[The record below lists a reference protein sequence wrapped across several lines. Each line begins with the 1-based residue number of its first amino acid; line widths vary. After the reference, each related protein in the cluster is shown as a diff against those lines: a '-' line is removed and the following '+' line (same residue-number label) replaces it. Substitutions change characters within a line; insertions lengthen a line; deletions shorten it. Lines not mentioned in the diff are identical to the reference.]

1 MPQQHKNPTTTDD
14 IANSTNATP
23 TTAGTSR
30 ERTDPIDSDRAD
42 TGRVESNG
50 TESDRTASNRVESD
64 RAGSGRA
71 ETDHTDTGRTDAGK
85 AGRAGSDRISGDR
98 LDNEDRI
105 TTNDETARPADTRLA
120 GTTPADRREPGAALA
135 GERESKH
142 DTAIAGQRGPKH
154 NTDKRE
160 SGAAAA
166 DVLFDEADAARFRDR
181 WHEVQ
186 AGFVDDPKRSVQDA
200 DVLVAELMQ
209 SLASAFSQ
217 RKHLLEEKWR
227 EGSSAETEDLRLA
240 LRGYR
245 SFLDQLLA
253 H

>member
-14 IANSTNATP
+14 IANSTNTGATP
-23 TTAGTSR
+23 ATAGTPR
-30 ERTDPIDSDRAD
+30 ERTDPMDSDRTDAD
-42 TGRVESNG
+42 RVE
-50 TESDRTASNRVESD
+50 TDRVDSDRTETSRGGSD
-64 RAGSGRA
+64 RMATGRA
-71 ETDHTDTGRTDAGK
+71 DTDKNKATRTD
-85 AGRAGSDRISGDR
+85 SDRISGDR
-98 LDNEDRI
+98 LADDENRV
-105 TTNDETARPADTRLA
+105 TTIDETAKPADTRLA
-120 GTTPADRREPGAALA
+120 GR
-135 GERESKH
+135 
-142 DTAIAGQRGPKH
+142 
-154 NTDKRE
+154 RE
-160 SGAAAA
+160 SGATLTDQREPNQDKAKHETPVPGQRRTDQGTTDQGETGPAAA
-166 DVLFDEADAARFRDR
+166 DVLFDEADAARFRGR